1 MAFKVLKATEIAKLS
16 EEALKQY
23 ELDLAAFEAAAE
35 AELEELDLKVPSI
48 IALHGTVVL
57 LSEWK
62 IGSPEEG
69 ATFKHDT
76 RIVTVSDLKD
86 GVTKDVFITRDQW
99 HAYSCESVIY
109 PGNGLS
115 FNLED
120 CIKGVTGYKETSKS
134 TVMKAHTKSYKAF
147 NRVVALEDSIM
158 WNLLEQRGMSVTGIQ
173 FIMSKLEKTRANH
186 DLLVQQAAMHQS
198 NGGF

>member
-16 EEALKQY
+16 EEQLKQY
-23 ELDLAAFEAAAE
+23 EIDLAAFEAAAE
-35 AELEELDLKVPSI
+35 NQIEELELKEPAI

-57 LSEWK
+57 LSDWK
-62 IGSPEEG
+62 KGSDEEG
-69 ATFKHDT
+69 ATFKKDT
-76 RIVTVSDLKD
+76 RIVTISDLKD

-134 TVMKAHTKSYKAF
+134 VTLKAHKQSYKAF

-186 DLLVQQAAMHQS
+186 DLLVQQAAMHKVS
-198 NGGF
+198 GGF

>member
-16 EEALKQY
+16 EEQLKQY
-23 ELDLAAFEAAAE
+23 EIDLAAHEAAAE
-35 AELEELDLKVPSI
+35 AELEELDLKVPEI

-57 LSEWK
+57 ISDWK
-62 IGSPEEG
+62 KGSDEEG

-76 RIVTVSDLKD
+76 RIVTVSDLAD
-86 GVTKDVFITRDQW
+86 GITRDVFITRDQW

-120 CIKGVTGYKETSKS
+120 CIKGVTGYKKTSKS
-134 TVMKAHTKSYKAF
+134 TTLTAHTQSYKAF

-158 WNLLEQRGMSVTGIQ
+158 WNLLERRGMSVTGIQ

-186 DLLVQQAAMHQS
+186 DLLVQQAAMHQTQS
-198 NGGF
+198 GF